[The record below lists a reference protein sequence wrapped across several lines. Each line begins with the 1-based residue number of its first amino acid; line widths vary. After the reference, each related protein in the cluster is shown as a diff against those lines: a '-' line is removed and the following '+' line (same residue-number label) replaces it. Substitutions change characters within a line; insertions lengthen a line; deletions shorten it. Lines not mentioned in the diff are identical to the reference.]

1 MSGNNNNRSPGPI
14 ILFGSGE
21 TLPSS
26 GPAYDFVAG
35 ALSDPLDISI
45 LETPAGFQVNSE
57 NVAQNVAGFIE
68 KRLLNHNPHIRLIP
82 ARSKGT
88 DLSPDDAKVL
98 EPMLSSNWVF
108 MGPGSPTYTIRQL
121 KNSLALKYLYAMHY
135 HGAALTLSS
144 AAVLAIS
151 SLTLPVY
158 EIYKVGEDLHWVKG
172 LSFLKKYGLDI
183 VCIPHWNN
191 QDGGKDLDTSRCFM
205 GLQRFNTLAAML
217 KPGKT
222 LVGID
227 EQTVLC
233 ITFDDSN
240 TCKIFGKGS
249 VTIIKNDVKQV
260 FSKGDYILDDLGF
273 SLSVPDRDK
282 LIDDET
288 WKIIEQVH
296 LQKEKQIPPEIMLL
310 VGERELARIKQ
321 DWKTADLIREK
332 VKKLGWDIEDTP
344 DGPNLASR

>member
-1 MSGNNNNRSPGPI
+1 MSDNIINRPPGPI

-35 ALSDPLDISI
+35 VLSDPLDISI
-45 LETPAGFQVNSE
+45 LETPAGFQVNTE
-57 NVAQNVAGFIE
+57 NVAQNVADFIK

-82 ARSKGT
+82 ARAKGT
-88 DLSPDDAKVL
+88 DLSPDDANVL
-98 EPMLSSNWVF
+98 EPMLLSNWVF

-135 HGAALTLSS
+135 NGAALTLSS

-151 SLTLPVY
+151 SFTLPVY

-172 LSFLKKYGLDI
+172 LGFLKKYGLDI

-205 GLQRFNTLAAML
+205 GLQRFNKLEAML
-217 KPGKT
+217 KPGKI

-227 EQTVLC
+227 EQTAFCLK
-233 ITFDDSN
+233 FDDSN
-240 TCKIFGKGS
+240 SCKIFGKGT

-260 FSKGDYILDDLGF
+260 FTQGDYELDNLGL
-273 SLSVPDRDK
+273 SLSIPDRDR
-282 LIDDET
+282 LIDGDT
-288 WKIIEQVH
+288 WTLIKQPHQE
-296 LQKEKQIPPEIMLL
+296 KEKLPTLEIMLL
-310 VGERELARIKQ
+310 VNERESVRINQ
-321 DWKTADLIREK
+321 DWEAADRLRKK
-332 VKKLGWDIEDTP
+332 VEKLGWDIEDSP
-344 DGPNLASR
+344 DGPSLVSR